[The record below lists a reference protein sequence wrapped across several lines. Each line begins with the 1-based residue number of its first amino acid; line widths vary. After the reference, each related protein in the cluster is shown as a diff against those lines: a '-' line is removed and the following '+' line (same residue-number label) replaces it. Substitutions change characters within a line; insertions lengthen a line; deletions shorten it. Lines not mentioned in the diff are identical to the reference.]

1 MTEMADNKSID
12 FDAGALLSE
21 AKKAAKRAY
30 APYSG
35 FSVGASILFEDGSV
49 VSGCNVE
56 NESYGLSICAERNAM
71 TTAVYKGGLK
81 PIAIAIVGAE
91 GTMCPP
97 CGACRQFLSE
107 FNEEMHV
114 VLEDRG
120 KPVIYKLSDLLPLR
134 FKLTGKGEIEDDRD
148 EK

>member
-1 MTEMADNKSID
+1 MADNKSID

-81 PIAIAIVGAE
+81 PIAIAIVGQKA
-91 GTMCPP
+91 
-97 CGACRQFLSE
+97 Q
-107 FNEEMHV
+107 
-114 VLEDRG
+114 
-120 KPVIYKLSDLLPLR
+120 
-134 FKLTGKGEIEDDRD
+134 
-148 EK
+148 